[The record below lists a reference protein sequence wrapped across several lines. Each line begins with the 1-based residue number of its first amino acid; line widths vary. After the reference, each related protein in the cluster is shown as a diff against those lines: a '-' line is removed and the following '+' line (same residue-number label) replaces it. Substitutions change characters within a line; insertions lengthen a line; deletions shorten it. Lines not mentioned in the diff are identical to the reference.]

1 MRDDVMEQIQVNFSF
16 NIQKCVSFA
25 LKLCLTYICTCCV
38 VLQSYIATQIMVD
51 SKMLRGHRQDGEQ
64 LLLLL
69 LFLHAVNNRDLF
81 QP

>member
-16 NIQKCVSFA
+16 NIQNCVRSLSNCA
-25 LKLCLTYICTCCV
+25 LLIYVLCCV

-69 LFLHAVNNRDLF
+69 LLFLHTVNKRDLV
-81 QP
+81 

>member
-16 NIQKCVSFA
+16 IRQNCVLSLSNCA
-25 LKLCLTYICTCCV
+25 KHIYVLCCV

-64 LLLLL
+64 LVLLL
-69 LFLHAVNNRDLF
+69 LFLHTVNRRDLF
-81 QP
+81 